1 MRRIEFTS
9 PLARAVLPVVGGI
22 SGFALLFG
30 VTWMLANYSTS
41 RRENRP
47 ETIPQTFAIGP
58 VKEIAKTVDQG
69 GPILYP
75 DLRDANGKRSI
86 VIDHTGSD
94 PAKGWQVYYAF
105 PADRNESCLV
115 EHIRKTRNFTDCDGR
130 ILAVEQLQRPNDVR
144 PIVENAITLLI
155 DLRAD

>member
-22 SGFALLFG
+22 AGFALLFG

-41 RRENRP
+41 RREKQP
-47 ETIPQTFAIGP
+47 ETISQTFAIGP

-75 DLRDANGKRSI
+75 DLRDEI
-86 VIDHTGSD
+86 
-94 PAKGWQVYYAF
+94 
-105 PADRNESCLV
+105 
-115 EHIRKTRNFTDCDGR
+115 GR
-130 ILAVEQLQRPNDVR
+130 AHV
-144 PIVENAITLLI
+144 
-155 DLRAD
+155 